1 MITIEEVQERI
12 KQLNTLSEVMLESE
26 MDALKETLLQ
36 NENIVQNLL
45 PEDIG
50 EIVRNL
56 ERIRGILDKQKEEKK
71 PILSL
76 RTLVA
81 RASAKNLSCGRIK

>member
-50 EIVRNL
+50 EIVKNL
-56 ERIRGILDKQKEEKK
+56 ERIRGILDKQKEEKRGGRK
-71 PILSL
+71 P
-76 RTLVA
+76 A
-81 RASAKNLSCGRIK
+81 AKKVPLEMDSEL

>member
-56 ERIRGILDKQKEEKK
+56 ERMRGIMDKQKEEKK
-71 PILSL
+71 P
-76 RTLVA
+76 RG
-81 RASAKNLSCGRIK
+81 RAAAKKIPLEMDSEL